1 MQKPLKLLS
10 AACALALTACAAQQ
24 PVPYSPPPRPV
35 IDPLPPDLHLTDKE
49 RNLCRTL
56 LQRFSAT
63 EQLLQESCGS
73 STASSSASKPAA
85 L

>member
-1 MQKPLKLLS
+1 MQRTSMLLS
-10 AACALALTACAAQQ
+10 AACVLAMTACAAPQAQ
-24 PVPYSPPPRPV
+24 YNPPPRPV

-56 LQRFSAT
+56 LLRFSAT

-73 STASSSASKPAA
+73 STASSSDSKNAA
-85 L
+85 P